1 MKVNANAKN
10 FSSST
15 IVQLVGKTVPLGAA
29 TVVKT
34 QQLLEDML
42 VWYEFISELTG
53 LDMDTLDKLFQNRE
67 YVDIIQNEN
76 VPVSILEQVV
86 VKK

>member
-15 IVQLVGKTVPLGAA
+15 IVQLIGKTVPIGAA

-34 QQLLEDML
+34 QQLLESML
-42 VWYEFISELTG
+42 AWYEFVSELTG
-53 LDMDTLDKLFQNRE
+53 LDTDTLDKLFQNRE